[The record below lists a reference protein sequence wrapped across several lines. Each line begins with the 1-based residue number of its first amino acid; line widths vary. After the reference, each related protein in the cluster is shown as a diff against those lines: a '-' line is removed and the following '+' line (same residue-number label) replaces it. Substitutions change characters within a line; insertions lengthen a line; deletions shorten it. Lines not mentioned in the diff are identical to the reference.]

1 MTGRRTSARNL
12 KNKNEIDPKEKPEMQ
27 EEPLPEKRARTSTR
41 SDEFDYSLIRR
52 TRRSKKTAAGDTQPG
67 EEANDKIQS
76 KKGNLRMKDVRPDR
90 SLHTEF

>member
-52 TRRSKKTAAGDTQPG
+52 TRRSKKTAG

-76 KKGNLRMKDVRPDR
+76 KKGKLLIKDVRPTR
-90 SLHTEF
+90 GFHMEI